1 MGMQQQRVNVDLRSN
16 IDDLIKQAEPR
27 DTHHFDHQD
36 RVAHLACAIG
46 GKLSLQT
53 QTLRGLSMAAML
65 HDIGMVTIPKAV
77 FDKPSELTDSEFE
90 LLKQHPETGY
100 NMLKAVEFPWPVAQI
115 VRQHHEH
122 FDGTGYPHG
131 LTDAEILD
139 EAKILA
145 VADTVEAITS
155 TRPYRPAAN
164 LKEAIEEVERR
175 SGTYY
180 EPDVVEAF
188 LRLVSNGELLVNG
201 YRSQ

>member
-1 MGMQQQRVNVDLRSN
+1 MGMQQHRVNVDLRRN

-46 GKLSLQT
+46 EKLSLHM

-65 HDIGMVTIPKAV
+65 HDIGMVTIPESV
-77 FDKPSELTDSEFE
+77 FGKPGELTDSEFE
-90 LLKQHPETGY
+90 LLKQHPETGC
-100 NMLKAVEFPWPVAQI
+100 NMLKAVDFLWPVAEI

-122 FDGTGYPHG
+122 FDGTGYPRG

-188 LRLVSNGELLVNG
+188 LKLVSNGELQVNG
-201 YRSQ
+201 YRS